1 MKTVFLKFVIRCFM
15 LTVLLELFAGLF
27 IYYLSPDFVTP
38 TLPILPVFFFA
49 ATILVH
55 YILLRAVE
63 KRFGK
68 FMNVFLLSTFLKLV
82 FYMMVLIIYS
92 FINRADAVP
101 FIISF
106 FVCYLLY
113 TFYEI
118 FSLAS
123 VKKTE
128 G

>member
-1 MKTVFLKFVIRCFM
+1 MLTVFL
-15 LTVLLELFAGLF
+15 ELIAGLF
-27 IYYLSPDFVTP
+27 IYYLLPDIVTP
-38 TLPILPVFFFA
+38 TLPFLPVFFFA

-55 YILLRAVE
+55 YVLLRSVE

-82 FYMMVLIIYS
+82 FYMAIMVIYA
-92 FINRADAVP
+92 FTHRADAVP

-106 FVCYLLY
+106 FACYLLY

-118 FSLAS
+118 FSLAAIKN
-123 VKKTE
+123 VKD
-128 G
+128 

>member
-1 MKTVFLKFVIRCFM
+1 MKTIFLKFVIRCFM
-15 LTVLLELFAGLF
+15 LTVLLELIAGLF
-27 IYYLSPDFVTP
+27 IYYLPYDFVTP
-38 TLPILPVFFFA
+38 TLPFLPVFFFA

-82 FYMMVLIIYS
+82 FYMMVLVIYS
-92 FINRADAVP
+92 FTNRVDAVP

-118 FSLAS
+118 FSLAA
-123 VKKTE
+123 VKNVKD
-128 G
+128 

>member
-1 MKTVFLKFVIRCFM
+1 MKTIFLKFVIRCFM
-15 LTVLLELFAGLF
+15 LTVLLELIAGLF
-27 IYYLSPDFVTP
+27 IFYLSPNFVTP
-38 TLPILPVFFFA
+38 TLPFLPVFFFA
-49 ATILVH
+49 TAILVH

-68 FMNVFLLSTFLKLV
+68 FINIFLLSTFLKLA
-82 FYMMVLIIYS
+82 FYMAVMIIYS
-92 FINRADAVP
+92 FTHREDAVP

-106 FVCYLLY
+106 FACYLMY

>member
-1 MKTVFLKFVIRCFM
+1 MKTVFLKFVIRCIM
-15 LTVLLELFAGLF
+15 LTVLLELIAGLF

-38 TLPILPVFFFA
+38 TLPFLPVFFFA

-55 YILLRAVE
+55 YILLQAVE
-63 KRFGK
+63 KKFGK

-82 FYMMVLIIYS
+82 FYMAVMIIYS

-106 FVCYLLY
+106 FTCYLLY

-123 VKKTE
+123 AKKTE

>member
-1 MKTVFLKFVIRCFM
+1 MKTIFLKFVIRCFM
-15 LTVLLELFAGLF
+15 LTVFLELIAGLF
-27 IYYLSPDFVTP
+27 IYYFPTDFVTP
-38 TLPILPVFFFA
+38 TLPFLPVFFFA

-82 FYMMVLIIYS
+82 FFIIVMVIYS
-92 FINRADAVP
+92 ITNRVDAVP

-106 FVCYLLY
+106 FICYLLY

-118 FSLAS
+118 FSLAA
-123 VKKTE
+123 VKNT
-128 G
+128 